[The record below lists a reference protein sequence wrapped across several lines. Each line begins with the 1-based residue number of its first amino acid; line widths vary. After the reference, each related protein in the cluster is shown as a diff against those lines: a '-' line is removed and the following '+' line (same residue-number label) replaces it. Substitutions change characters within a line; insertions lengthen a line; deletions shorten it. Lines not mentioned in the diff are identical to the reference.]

1 MTTITIDLPDDLAA
15 LLTARASANNTTL
28 KSFAQTVLVDALTD
42 RQIDEARLGPYE
54 PSQSEQLMLE
64 KAEADIAAGRWIGN
78 AEVFTKVRA
87 TLSRD

>member
-1 MTTITIDLPDDLAA
+1 MTTIIIDLPEDVAA
-15 LLTARASANNTTL
+15 LLMAKAIANNTTPQ
-28 KSFAQTVLVDALTD
+28 SFAQTVLVDELKD
-42 RQIDEARLGPYE
+42 RQIDDARLGPYE

-64 KAEADIAAGRWIGN
+64 KAEADIAAGRWVGN